1 MKSKLCTS
9 TTFKMMSFPQKYLRK
24 EKSSRI
30 LTRPALPI
38 GLGTTAAFS
47 ALFWI
52 LAINSC
58 LAVAE
63 EVAAE
68 EAEVIEGPPP
78 PDSCLRRAPLPP
90 ATVGG
95 GPWSYHQAWSQWT
108 TLGAGFPSLLRLW
121 WRGPGSQQS
130 PHAERGYGAAEL
142 FYDPLLGPLEL
153 LRLLQVLGFPWD
165 PWQPCDLGSSNF
177 NDFQLV
183 L

>member
-1 MKSKLCTS
+1 MIVK
-9 TTFKMMSFPQKYLRK
+9 KMSYPKKYLRK

-95 GPWSYHQAWSQWT
+95 GPWEVMELSPSVESVDNPRSRIPLPTEAVVESAWLAT
-108 TLGAGFPSLLRLW
+108 
-121 WRGPGSQQS
+121 
-130 PHAERGYGAAEL
+130 EL
-142 FYDPLLGPLEL
+142 S
-153 LRLLQVLGFPWD
+153 R
-165 PWQPCDLGSSNF
+165 
-177 NDFQLV
+177 
-183 L
+183 